1 MKIRKDIKV
10 KQISSR
16 DISEFVNANRNE
28 DFFGGVNMTTDEVFN
43 YLKTNFKTEFY
54 NGAIDFT
61 SGNIERVMQ
70 WIAKW
75 LTQDESIGED
85 ALRRGILLYGEPGVG
100 KTELMNAV
108 MKLFRE
114 NKTCFGRRDDKK
126 SYAYA
131 DGILVT
137 AKKYDY
143 NDLRTSLLFDKDSNY
158 KTFNDCKDSMFSFI
172 DDIGYCYDNGN
183 IKYYGNDINITQDLL
198 TYRYANKLYTFA
210 TSNITDFSDKEALA
224 DRINAMFTAIE
235 VTGIS
240 RAMRKEMNIV
250 KL

>member
-1 MKIRKDIKV
+1 MKIRKDIKA
-10 KQISSR
+10 KQISNKE
-16 DISEFVNANRNE
+16 ISEFVNANRDE
-28 DFFGGVNMTTDEVFN
+28 DFFGGVNMTTDEAFKF
-43 YLKTNFKTEFY
+43 LKDNFKTEFSD
-54 NGAIDFT
+54 GKVDLT

-114 NKTCFGRRDDKK
+114 NKTCFGRKDDKK
-126 SYAYA
+126 SYAYTN
-131 DGILVT
+131 GTLVT

-210 TSNITDFSDKEALA
+210 TSNSAEFSDKEALS
-224 DRINAMFTAIE
+224 DRVDAMFTIIE

-240 RAMRKEMNIV
+240 RAKRKLNIV